1 VQRNRELPEGLFCV
15 INCTVCVN
23 SLLVL
28 FFLFL
33 CTRVT
38 NGIKRLLESQQKK
51 AQQRMDR

>member
-1 VQRNRELPEGLFCV
+1 MQRNRELPEGLFCV